1 MNPQKIGAIESGY
14 DLRDYWYE
22 PTDKGAFDWDRGY
35 DIEEVIGT
43 KISAKS
49 QGKSGSC
56 GGQAWSYY
64 MAVLE
69 RVATMDYEERSAR
82 WIYSHTHVP
91 PNGGS
96 RGRDNCDFVIKRG
109 VVKESEAPSYDN
121 GKPPSEDFMRL
132 IPTLSKEA
140 LDNLE
145 VNRALAYL
153 QVKSNIEMVAQAIAD
168 NHGCVLVLNGEDN
181 GTWRSSFPQPPT
193 VKEWGHFVFAGKAKI
208 IKGRRHIGVLNSWGD
223 KTGDQG
229 WQWLSEDWF
238 VDPKLGVREGWTL
251 AWNYQPAAHKVV
263 LKKIIKSLQEVVK
276 LYQKLKVR

>member
-35 DIEEVIGT
+35 DIESVIGT
-43 KISAKS
+43 KINAKS

-69 RVATMDYEERSAR
+69 RIATMDYEERSAR

-145 VNRALAYL
+145 VNRALSYL

-193 VKEWGHFVFAGKAKI
+193 VKEWGHFCFAGKAKI

-238 VDPKLGVREGWTL
+238 VNPKLGVREGWTL

-276 LYQKLKVR
+276 LYQKLKVK